1 MMRVPSQCFQFSCG
15 KSSYSICPAVWL
27 IINTL
32 LCTILSWWTTV
43 TTASITTHQSSLWEE
58 RKARWGNI
66 YEEIS
71 YLSVIHLQ
79 VCHHYP
85 YHQVVLL
92 NLCDI
97 YVGIGPIRHI
107 CATKIKSLHLSL
119 QIKLLHLRYQGFTNS
134 RWYLLY
140 KSLPM
145 ERLGGHR

>member
-1 MMRVPSQCFQFSCG
+1 MYTPTNTVYIAMYHSFLVNDCYHHCFNHYTPKF
-15 KSSYSICPAVWL
+15 
-27 IINTL
+27 
-32 LCTILSWWTTV
+32 TV
-43 TTASITTHQSSLWEE
+43 S
-58 RKARWGNI
+58 RKESKIREYI
-66 YEEIS
+66 FEEIS

-119 QIKLLHLRYQGFTNS
+119 QIKLLHLCYQGFMNS
-134 RWYLLY
+134 RWYSLY